1 MSRATGPAGPVAGLR
16 FEGHSADSGKMA
28 RRHSRLA
35 CFAAPLLAVVLLCA
49 GCGEIN
55 DMLDAGA
62 GDKKPAAA
70 SPAAKEE
77 SKGQTAKAKLDAYYK
92 RESRTVQHDPNDPI
106 VSCNLNGKRQYMRR
120 ADCVLRGG
128 HE

>member
-1 MSRATGPAGPVAGLR
+1 
-16 FEGHSADSGKMA
+16 MA
-28 RRHSRLA
+28 RWHPR
-35 CFAAPLLAVVLLCA
+35 FAPLAALLLALALLCT

-62 GDKKPAAA
+62 ADKKPKAP

-77 SKGQTAKAKLDAYYK
+77 AANQTAKAKLDAYYK

-106 VSCNLNGKRQYMRR
+106 VSCSLSGKRQYMRR
-120 ADCVLRGG
+120 TDCALRGG

>member
-1 MSRATGPAGPVAGLR
+1 MFRRPRPL
-16 FEGHSADSGKMA
+16 A
-28 RRHSRLA
+28 R
-35 CFAAPLLAVVLLCA
+35 FAAPLFAVALLCS

-55 DMLDAGA
+55 DLLDAGA
-62 GDKKPAAA
+62 AEKKPAAA

-77 SKGQTAKAKLDAYYK
+77 ATGQSAKAKLDAYYK

-106 VSCNLNGKRQYMRR
+106 VSCSLRGKRQFMRR
-120 ADCVLRGG
+120 SDCVLRGG